1 MTDKTREAL
10 AELTDLAEAML
21 IKNLR
26 YWSLEE
32 VSAFRDHIET
42 ARAALQQEVPAEP
55 VGREGQAAIDMSC
68 RFAVWWP
75 RHRAQFT
82 TTKQAAWR
90 AWQDSP
96 AAEPAEQQEGAQG
109 G

>member
-10 AELTDLAEAML
+10 ADCATVLDSA
-21 IKNLR
+21 LR
-26 YWSLEE
+26 NRNYVIPEQAR
-32 VSAFRDHIET
+32 SALDA

-55 VGREGQAAIDMSC
+55 VGQEGQAAIDMSC

-96 AAEPAEQQEGAQG
+96 AAEPAVQQEGRDA
-109 G
+109 